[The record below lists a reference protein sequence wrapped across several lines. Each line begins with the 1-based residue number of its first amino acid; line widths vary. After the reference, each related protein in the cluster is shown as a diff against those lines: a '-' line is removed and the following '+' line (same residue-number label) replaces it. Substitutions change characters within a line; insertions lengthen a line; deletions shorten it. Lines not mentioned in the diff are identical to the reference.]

1 MRSVESCRR
10 TLHSKRCIFGTG
22 PLHDSRE
29 LLEWNLFLLVVR
41 VDQVTVVVP
50 LMQYYSAWVAARGAQ
65 DHLQVYH
72 ADATLAK
79 CLATHVDATPSRDAP
94 IKQSSQMSPMQ
105 FQRRQGPCLPGT
117 WTTNSQLPII
127 STEIVRLA
135 WAAL

>member
-10 TLHSKRCIFGTG
+10 TLHSKRCVFGTG

-29 LLEWNLFLLVVR
+29 LLEWNLFF
-41 VDQVTVVVP
+41 T
-50 LMQYYSAWVAARGAQ
+50 RGACGPSYSSCSLDAVLQCVGCSKGSQ

-117 WTTNSQLPII
+117 WTKNSQLPII